1 MIALAAGMFLA
12 AALGACDAIGIKV
25 PGAAIVPPAA
35 GAQTPEPAPAQATGS
50 AQAGAQTGATA
61 GATAALPPVVDDD
74 PSRLMGLD
82 PRGVAKVLG
91 DPELIRREQPAEIWQ
106 YRGAGCVFDVFF
118 YEDAGLKRV
127 TYLEA
132 RDSEA
137 QRIEERGCFNELLRA
152 RLAKPLG

>member
-1 MIALAAGMFLA
+1 MFLA
-12 AALGACDAIGIKV
+12 AALGACDTLGWMV
-25 PGAAIVPPAA
+25 PGAAIVPPATEA
-35 GAQTPEPAPAQATGS
+35 QASEPARDQTADSAQT
-50 AQAGAQTGATA
+50 

-74 PSRLMGLD
+74 PARLMGLD
-82 PRGVAKVLG
+82 PVGLAKVLG

-106 YRGAGCVFDVFF
+106 YRGASCVFDVFL

-132 RDSEA
+132 RDSTA
-137 QRIEERGCFNELLRA
+137 QRVEERGCFNELLRA

>member
-1 MIALAAGMFLA
+1 MFLA
-12 AALGACDAIGIKV
+12 AALGACDALGVKV
-25 PGAAIVPPAA
+25 PGAAIVPPTA
-35 GAQTPEPAPAQATGS
+35 GTQAPEPAQATGS
-50 AQAGAQTGATA
+50 AQAGAQT

-91 DPELIRREQPAEIWQ
+91 DPKLIRREQPAEIWQ
-106 YRGAGCVFDVFF
+106 YRGASCVFDVFF

-137 QRIEERGCFNELLRA
+137 RRIEERGCFNELLRA